1 MPETPALPGKFVTI
15 DDVARTVVAR
25 VAPDEIEH
33 YPAVRDEYFMR
44 GRANRAQDNPLGFGE
59 IVVGVVTGVVLT
71 VLHEL
76 VVESITDAAR
86 PWWNR
91 AWRWVSRRLRLR
103 RAPRVEAGTVLGAL
117 PQQEIPALITS
128 VTRQAAEA
136 GLPSDQAER
145 LAHTIVDTI
154 KASQQD
160 SGRADVGPT
169 D

>member
-1 MPETPALPGKFVTI
+1 MSETPALPGKSVTI

-33 YPAVRDEYFMR
+33 YPTVRDEYFIR

-59 IVVGVVTGVVLT
+59 IVVGAVTGVVLT
-71 VLHEL
+71 VLHGL
-76 VVESITDAAR
+76 VVESIAEAAR
-86 PWWNR
+86 PWWTR
-91 AWRWVSRRLRLR
+91 AWRWMTRGLRLR
-103 RAPRVEAGTVLGAL
+103 RAPRVEAGAVLRTL

-136 GLPSDQAER
+136 GLPPDRAEQ
-145 LAHTIVDTI
+145 LARTIVDTI
-154 KASQQD
+154 TASQQD
-160 SGRADVGPT
+160 GGRTDVLST